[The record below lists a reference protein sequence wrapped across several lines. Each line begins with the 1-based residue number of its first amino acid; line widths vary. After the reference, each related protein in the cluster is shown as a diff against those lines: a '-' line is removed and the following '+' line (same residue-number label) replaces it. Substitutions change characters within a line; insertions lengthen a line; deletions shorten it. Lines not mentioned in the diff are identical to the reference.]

1 MCPIS
6 FPSHN
11 LTGGKQKKFSF
22 VKGKKWDGCEHSCH
36 QDWWENITQ
45 PRGRVLTS
53 ADRLL

>member
-22 VKGKKWDGCEHSCH
+22 VKGKNGMGVSTHVIRIDGKTLHSH
-36 QDWWENITQ
+36 GE
-45 PRGRVLTS
+45 GF
-53 ADRLL
+53 